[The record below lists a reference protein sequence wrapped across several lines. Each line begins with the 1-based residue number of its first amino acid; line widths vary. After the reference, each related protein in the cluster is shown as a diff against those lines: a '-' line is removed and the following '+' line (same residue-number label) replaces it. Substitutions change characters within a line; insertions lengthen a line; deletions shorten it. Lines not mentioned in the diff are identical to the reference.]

1 MLSKS
6 SHHNYSPEQIKKL
19 KEILEEFND
28 FLGYYKKD
36 SSELHKINEELKGY
50 YEFIKN
56 NSDYIKSLEI
66 NFEEDEKRIETLI
79 QNEFDLALPY
89 MKYLSSV
96 YSDMKNK
103 INATKNYDQNAKFLE
118 KLEIQGS
125 VSESTLNDKI
135 EEVKKVC
142 DGSLEKFKKMSSEM
156 IIEELIVGGFLKRIK
171 TIEEYYEGADLK
183 TSKNVTYQTI

>member
-1 MLSKS
+1 M
-6 SHHNYSPEQIKKL
+6 
-19 KEILEEFND
+19 EEFND

-171 TIEEYYEGADLK
+171 TIEEYYEGGDLK